1 MTFKT
6 CGFLYGGISRVND
19 DGTPRRS
26 VFDSIRDETK
36 VKSTLNTITSVKSA
50 AVNTERHMPKLPA
63 AKNMVIILAYNQ
75 KTIYNMR
82 IIIKYRT
89 NIYAH
94 NLEEL

>member
-1 MTFKT
+1 MIGNEEKHEHMT
-6 CGFLYGGISRVND
+6 LYNVRI
-19 DGTPRRS
+19 
-26 VFDSIRDETK
+26 I
-36 VKSTLNTITSVKSA
+36 I
-50 AVNTERHMPKLPA
+50 
-63 AKNMVIILAYNQ
+63 KNRVIILAYNQ

>member
-1 MTFKT
+1 MTV
-6 CGFLYGGISRVND
+6 Y
-19 DGTPRRS
+19 
-26 VFDSIRDETK
+26 
-36 VKSTLNTITSVKSA
+36 
-50 AVNTERHMPKLPA
+50 
-63 AKNMVIILAYNQ
+63 NMRIIIKDRVIILAYNQ

>member
-1 MTFKT
+1 MIGNEEKHEHMTV
-6 CGFLYGGISRVND
+6 Y
-19 DGTPRRS
+19 
-26 VFDSIRDETK
+26 
-36 VKSTLNTITSVKSA
+36 
-50 AVNTERHMPKLPA
+50 
-63 AKNMVIILAYNQ
+63 NMRIIIKDRVIILAYNQ

>member
-1 MTFKT
+1 MT
-6 CGFLYGGISRVND
+6 LYNMRI
-19 DGTPRRS
+19 
-26 VFDSIRDETK
+26 I
-36 VKSTLNTITSVKSA
+36 I
-50 AVNTERHMPKLPA
+50 
-63 AKNMVIILAYNQ
+63 KNMVIILAYNQ